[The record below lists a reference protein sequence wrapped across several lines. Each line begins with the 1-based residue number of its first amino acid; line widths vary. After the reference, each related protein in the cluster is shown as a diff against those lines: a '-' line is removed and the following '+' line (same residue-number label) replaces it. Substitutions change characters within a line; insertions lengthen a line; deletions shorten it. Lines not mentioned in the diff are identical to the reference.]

1 MRYDKIGNII
11 KQISEKNKDGLYN
24 EVLGISIDKEF
35 MPSVANIIGTDLKKY
50 NIIRK
55 NRFAFNPMHVG
66 RDKRLPI
73 ALYKSDEPALLSP
86 AYIMFEVT
94 DSNVNVNYL
103 YLLLKSQIFDD
114 YCWFHTDSTV
124 RGGLSWEDFANYMI
138 PIPDLDLQKKIV
150 LKHKSLIERVTLL
163 EDYNSILYDLLDLL
177 YKSEKK
183 KWVDTETIDLK
194 SIAKLKNGY
203 SYSSDELGA
212 SNIGM
217 ATIKNFKKGGGF
229 RTLGYKE
236 IIPDKELNNDLFL
249 KKFDIIIAHT
259 DLTPSA
265 EILGNVELILDT
277 NDYDKII
284 PSMDLVKVWSVDDE
298 YSNEL
303 LYTLIKCSGFKD
315 LALQSKNGTTV
326 LHLEKDALKIKQN

>member
-1 MRYDKIGNII
+1 
-11 KQISEKNKDGLYN
+11 
-24 EVLGISIDKEF
+24 
-35 MPSVANIIGTDLKKY
+35 
-50 NIIRK
+50 
-55 NRFAFNPMHVG
+55 
-66 RDKRLPI
+66 
-73 ALYKSDEPALLSP
+73 
-86 AYIMFEVT
+86 
-94 DSNVNVNYL
+94 
-103 YLLLKSQIFDD
+103 
-114 YCWFHTDSTV
+114 
-124 RGGLSWEDFANYMI
+124 MI

-326 LHLEKDALKIKQN
+326 LHLEKDALKNYKLLVPKDKTKLKNLQTKSKTIIKLVSLNTVEIKKLNIIMNNLIFKTSMEAM